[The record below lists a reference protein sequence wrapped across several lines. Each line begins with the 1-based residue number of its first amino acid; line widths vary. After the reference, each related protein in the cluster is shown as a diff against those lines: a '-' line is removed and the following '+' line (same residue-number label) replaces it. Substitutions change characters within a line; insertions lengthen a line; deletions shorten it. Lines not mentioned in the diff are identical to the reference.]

1 MLGWFER
8 VVPQPPLPHLTEE
21 TPPAPAQEP
30 EPAKAPTGKAGG
42 PGDAADHA
50 HTKEVEKKVG
60 FAVSEDPGSVF
71 ESVGSSV
78 LSWISQG
85 LEKVIPQPV
94 PAPGTLQRLGKSFET
109 SIDVP
114 DQTEV
119 QILKDEEE
127 DALEITPFDQEDE
140 LDGYESEADLDTG
153 EKEWAGAR
161 VLSWLAQGFERMVP
175 QPEVLKKP
183 EPEPKE
189 QKCEATM
196 GGTKGT
202 KTQAKA
208 KSSVSATQSTPGAVE
223 PATAKGQPEPAATL
237 IPQSLAGDG
246 SRMFAWFVQG
256 LEKVMPQPVTRE
268 KQDAQGV
275 AVATSTPVE
284 EIHIVPGEPEETD
297 LILEEIT
304 DEWINKATCEMMAWG
319 REAELVTD
327 ACLLPPIQEEPQEE
341 ETRQEKGDA
350 VDGQLCRLSGH

>member
-21 TPPAPAQEP
+21 TPPAPVQEP
-30 EPAKAPTGKAGG
+30 KPAKAPTGKAGG

-94 PAPGTLQRLGKSFET
+94 PAPGTLQQLGKSFET

-183 EPEPKE
+183 E
-189 QKCEATM
+189 
-196 GGTKGT
+196 
-202 KTQAKA
+202 
-208 KSSVSATQSTPGAVE
+208 
-223 PATAKGQPEPAATL
+223 
-237 IPQSLAGDG
+237 
-246 SRMFAWFVQG
+246 G

-268 KQDAQGV
+268 KQDAQYQV
-275 AVATSTPVE
+275 VSRPWHLTQLQSMPL
-284 EIHIVPGEPEETD
+284 EITCGSGCGNLDSCGRKGQRGLVPLKQMENEDRVHIVPGEPEETD

>member
-21 TPPAPAQEP
+21 TPLAPVREP

-94 PAPGTLQRLGKSFET
+94 PAPGTLQGLGKSFET

-127 DALEITPFDQEDE
+127 DALGKESRESASCSIPGAFLEFSPSHFPEITPFDQEDE
-140 LDGYESEADLDTG
+140 LDGCESEADLDIG

-189 QKCEATM
+189 RKCEATM

-202 KTQAKA
+202 KTRAKA
-208 KSSVSATQSTPGAVE
+208 KGSVSAAQSMPGAVE
-223 PATAKGQPEPAATL
+223 PAAAKGQPEPAATL

-275 AVATSTPVE
+275 AVATSSPVE
-284 EIHIVPGEPEETD
+284 ERG
-297 LILEEIT
+297 
-304 DEWINKATCEMMAWG
+304 
-319 REAELVTD
+319 
-327 ACLLPPIQEEPQEE
+327 
-341 ETRQEKGDA
+341 KGA
-350 VDGQLCRLSGH
+350 

>member
-1 MLGWFER
+1 M
-8 VVPQPPLPHLTEE
+8 
-21 TPPAPAQEP
+21 
-30 EPAKAPTGKAGG
+30 
-42 PGDAADHA
+42 
-50 HTKEVEKKVG
+50 
-60 FAVSEDPGSVF
+60 
-71 ESVGSSV
+71 

-94 PAPGTLQRLGKSFET
+94 PAPGTLQQLGKSFET

-284 EIHIVPGEPEETD
+284 ERG
-297 LILEEIT
+297 
-304 DEWINKATCEMMAWG
+304 
-319 REAELVTD
+319 
-327 ACLLPPIQEEPQEE
+327 
-341 ETRQEKGDA
+341 KGA
-350 VDGQLCRLSGH
+350 

>member
-1 MLGWFER
+1 MFLIR
-8 VVPQPPLPHLTEE
+8 
-21 TPPAPAQEP
+21 
-30 EPAKAPTGKAGG
+30 
-42 PGDAADHA
+42 
-50 HTKEVEKKVG
+50 
-60 FAVSEDPGSVF
+60 
-71 ESVGSSV
+71 
-78 LSWISQG
+78 
-85 LEKVIPQPV
+85 
-94 PAPGTLQRLGKSFET
+94 
-109 SIDVP
+109 
-114 DQTEV
+114 
-119 QILKDEEE
+119 
-127 DALEITPFDQEDE
+127 
-140 LDGYESEADLDTG
+140 
-153 EKEWAGAR
+153 AGAR

-284 EIHIVPGEPEETD
+284 ERG
-297 LILEEIT
+297 
-304 DEWINKATCEMMAWG
+304 
-319 REAELVTD
+319 
-327 ACLLPPIQEEPQEE
+327 
-341 ETRQEKGDA
+341 KGA
-350 VDGQLCRLSGH
+350 